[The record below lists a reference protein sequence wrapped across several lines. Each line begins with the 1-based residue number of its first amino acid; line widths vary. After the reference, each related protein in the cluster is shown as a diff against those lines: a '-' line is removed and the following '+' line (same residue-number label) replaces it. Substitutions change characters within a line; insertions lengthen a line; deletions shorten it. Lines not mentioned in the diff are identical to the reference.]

1 MTSQPNLEKLFQE
14 WNELNLKAQEFLG
27 EFNFAKIK
35 EIREKQ
41 KQAEDS
47 IYEILKENASEKV
60 TKILPEDCG
69 EMEVGYELEEKKFY
83 FVMFDPEEDEDEEE
97 PTLIAITINIDK
109 IVDVIKD
116 FKME

>member
-1 MTSQPNLEKLFQE
+1 MTSQASLDKLFQE
-14 WNELNLKAQEFLG
+14 WNELNLKAQASLAEFD
-27 EFNFAKIK
+27 FAKIK
-35 EIREKQ
+35 EIRAKQ

-47 IYEILKENASEKV
+47 IYDILKENAPENV

-83 FVMFDPEEDEDEEE
+83 FVMFDPEEDENEEE

-109 IVDVIKD
+109 NVDMIKD